1 MKSAACDHTT
11 LLQEIQHW
19 LLPATVAPTWPDADA
34 SRQYLPSFCTRG
46 IPNWR
51 LSAVSSRGRTHYGP
65 PLEVLVPPMPVHSFS
80 FLISPPG
87 HQSSTRPLPR
97 KACPLSPPPSGDKWD
112 SKRPA
117 RKRDGYMC
125 NRYGKTC
132 GINYVVTPGPLYS
145 CLLVN
150 RGRLALLNVC
160 CVELSVCLVS
170 LRTGDE

>member
-1 MKSAACDHTT
+1 MLANSTCHRSAHGESQIGGLALC
-11 LLQEIQHW
+11 
-19 LLPATVAPTWPDADA
+19 LPEGGPIMGHR
-34 SRQYLPSFCTRG
+34 SRCLFLRC
-46 IPNWR
+46 
-51 LSAVSSRGRTHYGP
+51 LSIA
-65 PLEVLVPPMPVHSFS
+65 
-80 FLISPPG
+80 FLIRPPG

-97 KACPLSPPPSGDKWD
+97 KACPLSPPAFWGGGKWD

-160 CVELSVCLVS
+160 CVELGICLVS